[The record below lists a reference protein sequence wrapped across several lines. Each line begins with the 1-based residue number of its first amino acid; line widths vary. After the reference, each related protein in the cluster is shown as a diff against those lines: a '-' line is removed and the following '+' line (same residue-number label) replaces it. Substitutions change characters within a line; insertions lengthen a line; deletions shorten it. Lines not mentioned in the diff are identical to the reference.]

1 MKRKRLDCLG
11 VHVSDALPSDE
22 DVQNYRDDQKAL
34 QDEWNKDKPKRKTL
48 KELMKSTFQGIH

>member
-1 MKRKRLDCLG
+1 MKRKRLDCSG
-11 VHVSDALPSDE
+11 VHVSDALRSDK